1 MTDYKKTLNLPQ
13 TSFPMRANL
22 SQNEPKMLA
31 FWEKINAY
39 EAMIAPNAGA
49 RTYVLHDGPPYANGH
64 IHLGTA
70 LNKVLKDIIV
80 KSRNMQGLRAEYVP
94 GWDCHGLP
102 IELKVEQE
110 FKLKQKPVSTLE
122 IRARCREYAT
132 KYLDIQREEFK
143 RLGVLGTWDDPYL
156 TMKPAYEAATAREL
170 AKFMAK
176 GAVVR
181 NKKPVHWCCSC
192 ETALA
197 EAEVEYG
204 EHGSP
209 SIYVAFPVND
219 PKLAEVFPGQGEAVT
234 SIVIWTTTPWTIP
247 DNMAVAVHPEFSYAL
262 VQVKM
267 AEGDARFILAEELV
281 PRLKEVFGW
290 ADVQVL
296 ASVPGQHL
304 EGLLAAH
311 PFYDR
316 PSPVVLANYVTLEAG
331 TGCVHTAPGHGRD
344 DYETGLRYG
353 LETLSPLDDR
363 GCFYPQTELVG
374 GLNVFKANPKVIEIL
389 EQNGRLLAQEKISH
403 SYPHCW
409 RCRKPVIFRA
419 TMQWFISMQADDLR
433 GKALHEIDE
442 KVRWIPAWGRE
453 RIHSMIANR
462 PDWCISRQRNWG
474 VPIVALICK
483 ECGHT
488 YTEPDWVVSVVDR
501 FAGHERGADYWFEA
515 SLDQVVPDGL
525 ACPDCASTSWEK
537 EDDILDVWFDSGTSF
552 AAVLEQRPECT
563 FPADL
568 YLEGSDQHRGW
579 FHSSLLA
586 SVGTRGAAPYK
597 AVLTHGYVVDAN
609 GRKMSKSVGNVIAP
623 QEIIK
628 QYGAEILRL
637 WVASEDYQDDVRI
650 STETLN
656 RLVDAYR
663 RIRNTC
669 RFLLGNLSDFRPT
682 EHAVDADRLLP
693 LDRFAL
699 DLFTRRHA
707 KIAEAYERY
716 EFHKVFH
723 TLHNMCVT
731 DLSAF
736 YLDIVKDRLYVSAPD
751 GLARRSAQTVLWRAL
766 EMLLTD
772 MAPVLSFTAEEVYQH
787 LPEDVRGTSPSVF
800 GLRFQGPD
808 MSAASGAPVQ
818 SSGESSGESMAEEAR
833 QAWETV
839 IRVRAETTKAIEPVR
854 KSGVVGH
861 SLDTEVTLYVH
872 DDLLDVLRP
881 MAPMLREVF
890 IVSKVEVRPESEAV
904 ESQTAD
910 FFVSEEVDGLR
921 IAVAP
926 APGAKCPR
934 CWVYSE
940 ELVADGTEGGDGVC
954 PRCQDA
960 LEGR

>member
-1 MTDYKKTLNLPQ
+1 MTEYKKTLNLPQ

-22 SQNEPKMLA
+22 NQNEPKMLA
-31 FWEKINAY
+31 FWEENNAY
-39 EAMIAPNAGA
+39 EAMIASNEGA
-49 RTYVLHDGPPYANGH
+49 STFVLHDGPPYANGH

-80 KSRNMQGLRAEYVP
+80 KSRNMQGVRAEYVP

-110 FKLKQKPVSTLE
+110 FKLKQKSVSTLD
-122 IRARCREYAT
+122 IRARCREYAQ

-170 AKFMAK
+170 ARFMAK

-209 SIYVAFPVND
+209 SIFVAFPMD
-219 PKLAEVFPGQGEAVT
+219 GSRLDEVFPSLGDGPM

-247 DNMAVAVHPEFSYAL
+247 DNMAVAVHPEFSYSL
-262 VQVKM
+262 VL
-267 AEGDARFILAEELV
+267 ADGAHFILAEELV
-281 PRLKEVFGW
+281 PRLRDIFGW
-290 ADVQVL
+290 RDVDVL
-296 ASVPGQHL
+296 GSVPGQRL
-304 EGLLAAH
+304 EGLHAQH

-316 PSPVVLANYVTLEAG
+316 PSPIVLADYVTLEAG

-363 GCFYPQTELVG
+363 GCFFSQTELVG
-374 GLNVFKANPKVIEIL
+374 GLSVFQANPEVIRIL
-389 EQNGRLLAQEKISH
+389 EENGRLLAQEKITH

-409 RCRKPVIFRA
+409 RCSKPVIFRA
-419 TMQWFISMQADDLR
+419 TMQWFISMQEDDLR
-433 GKALHEIDE
+433 GKALREINE
-442 KVRWIPAWGRE
+442 KVRWIPGWGRE
-453 RIHSMIANR
+453 RIHNMIANR

-488 YTEPDWVVSVVDR
+488 YTDSEWVFSIVDR

-515 SLDQVVPDGL
+515 ALHEVVPAGL
-525 ACPDCASTSWEK
+525 TCPECASTSWEK

-552 AAVLEQRPECT
+552 AAVLEQRAECA

-586 SVGTRGAAPYK
+586 AVGTRGTAPYK

-609 GRKMSKSVGNVIAP
+609 GRKMSKSVGNVVAP

-669 RFLLGNLSDFRPT
+669 RFLLGNLYDFHPE
-682 EHAVDADRLLP
+682 EHAVPVDNLLP

-699 DLFTRRHA
+699 DLINRRHA
-707 KIAEAYERY
+707 RMVKAYDQY

-723 TLHNMCVT
+723 TLHNVCVT
-731 DLSAF
+731 DLSSF
-736 YLDIVKDRLYVSAPD
+736 YLDIVKDRLYVSATD
-751 GLARRSAQTVLWRAL
+751 GLARRSAQTVLWKTL
-766 EMLLTD
+766 ETLLAD
-772 MAPVLSFTAEEVYQH
+772 MAPILSFTAEEIYQH
-787 LPEDVRGTSPSVF
+787 LPENVRGKSPSVF
-800 GLRFQGPD
+800 GLRFH
-808 MSAASGAPVQ
+808 SADKSATAANFAPL
-818 SSGESSGESMAEEAR
+818 AEEQR
-833 QAWETV
+833 QTWETV
-839 IRVRAETTKAIEPVR
+839 IRVRAEVTKAIEPVR

-861 SLDTEVTLYVH
+861 SLDTEVTLFAH
-872 DDLLDVLRP
+872 DDLLEVLQP
-881 MAPMLREVF
+881 LDSMLREVF
-890 IVSKVEVRPESEAV
+890 IVSKVCFRPEKEAPAV
-904 ESQTAD
+904 AATDGTAGIY
-910 FFVSEEVDGLR
+910 VSEEVSGLT
-921 IAVAP
+921 ITVAP
-926 APGAKCPR
+926 APGLKCPR

-940 ELVADGTEGGDGVC
+940 ELDTAGDAVC